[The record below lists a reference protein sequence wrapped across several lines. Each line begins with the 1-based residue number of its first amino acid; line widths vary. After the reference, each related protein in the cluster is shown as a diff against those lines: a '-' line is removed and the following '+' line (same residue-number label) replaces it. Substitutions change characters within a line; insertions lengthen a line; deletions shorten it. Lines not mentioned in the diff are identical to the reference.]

1 MKTTKTIPNFKSED
15 EEREFWETHDSS
27 DYLDWSKAKS
37 VRFPN
42 LKKSTKTISLRLPAD
57 MLEALKVR
65 ANALD
70 IPYQSLIKVLL
81 KKELNTG

>member
-1 MKTTKTIPNFKSED
+1 MKILKTIPNFISEK
-15 EEREFWETHDSS
+15 EENEFWQNHDSTEFV
-27 DYLDWSKAKS
+27 DWNSAKL

-57 MLEALKVR
+57 MLEELKVK

-70 IPYQSLIKVLL
+70 IPYQSFIKILL
-81 KKELNTG
+81 KKELSAR